1 MSLSPRK
8 LGFRMPAEWEKQSA
22 TWLSWPSNQKLWPGH
37 YHLVPAKFAEFAA
50 AISKFQPVKINA
62 SGKLKAEAEK
72 LLKEARADL
81 SVIELIDIATDD
93 VWCRDHGP
101 IFVKNDQ
108 TGELAITDWEFHGW
122 GGKFE
127 ASLDNQV
134 PPKIAKHLGLK
145 CFSFAFEL
153 EGGGIEVTGDGRL
166 LTTEAVQNNPNR
178 AEGRNDDEFHQAI
191 KEGLSIDEILWI
203 GEGLDNDDTDG
214 HIDNLARFISP
225 QSIIAVTEQNS
236 SSPNFHRLQKNLE
249 RLGQMKTKAGS
260 KFDVIPLPLPEPIHL
275 AGRDLPPSHAN
286 FLIVNDGVLV
296 PLYGQKSDDVAMGIL
311 QDCFPKH
318 KIVGIDCRV
327 LLIEGGALH
336 CLSQQQPA

>member
-1 MSLSPRK
+1 
-8 LGFRMPAEWEKQSA
+8 MPAEWEKQSA

-37 YHLVPAKFAEFAA
+37 YDLVPPKFAEFAA
-50 AISKFQPVKINA
+50 VISKFQPVKINA
-62 SGKLKAEAEK
+62 SGKLKLEAEK

-81 SVIELIDIATDD
+81 SVIELVDIPTDD

-101 IFVKNDQ
+101 IFIKNDQ
-108 TGELAITDWEFHGW
+108 TGELTITDWEFHGW

-134 PPKIAKHLGLK
+134 PQKIAKHLGLK

-178 AEGRNDDEFHQAI
+178 AEGRNDDAFHQAI
-191 KEGLSIDEILWI
+191 KEGLAIDEILWI

-214 HIDNLARFISP
+214 HIDNLARFISSE
-225 QSIIAVTEQNS
+225 SIVAVTEQNS
-236 SSPNFHRLQKNLE
+236 DSPNFHRLQINLE
-249 RLGQMKTKAGS
+249 RLGQMKSKSGS
-260 KFDVIPLPLPEPIHL
+260 KFNVIPLPLPEPIHL

-296 PLYGQKSDDVAMGIL
+296 PLYGQKSDDLAMGIL

-318 KIVGIDCRV
+318 KVVGIDCRV

>member
-1 MSLSPRK
+1 
-8 LGFRMPAEWEKQSA
+8 MPAEWEKQSA

-37 YHLVPAKFAEFAA
+37 YDLVPPKFAEFAA
-50 AISKFQPVKINA
+50 VISKFQPVKINA
-62 SGKLKAEAEK
+62 SGKLKIEAEK

-81 SVIELIDIATDD
+81 SVIELVDIGTDD

-101 IFVKNDQ
+101 IFIKNDQ

-134 PPKIAKHLGLK
+134 PKKIAKHLGLK

-178 AEGRNDDEFHQAI
+178 AKGRNDDAFHQAI
-191 KEGLSIDEILWI
+191 KEGLAIDEILWI

-214 HIDNLARFISP
+214 HIDNLARFISSE
-225 QSIIAVTEQNS
+225 SIVAVTEQNYD
-236 SSPNFHRLQKNLE
+236 SPNFHRLQINLE
-249 RLGQMKTKAGS
+249 RLGQMKSKSGS
-260 KFDVIPLPLPEPIHL
+260 KFNVIPLPLPEPIHL

-296 PLYGQKSDDVAMGIL
+296 PLYGQKSDDLAMGIL

-318 KIVGIDCRV
+318 KVIGIDCRV

>member
-1 MSLSPRK
+1 
-8 LGFRMPAEWEKQSA
+8 MPAEWEKQSA

-81 SVIELIDIATDD
+81 SVIELVDIATDD

-134 PPKIAKHLGLK
+134 PQKIAKHLGLK

-178 AEGRNDDEFHQAI
+178 AEGRNDAEFHHAI

-260 KFDVIPLPLPEPIHL
+260 KFDVIALPLPEPIHL

-318 KIVGIDCRV
+318 KMVGIDCRV

>member
-1 MSLSPRK
+1 
-8 LGFRMPAEWEKQSA
+8 MPAEWEKQSA

-62 SGKLKAEAEK
+62 AGKLKQEAEK

-81 SVIELIDIATDD
+81 SVIELVEIATDA

-101 IFVKNDQ
+101 IFVKNDK

-134 PPKIAKHLGLK
+134 PKKIASHLGLK
-145 CFSFAFEL
+145 CFSFSFEL

-178 AEGRNDDEFHQAI
+178 AEGRNDAEFHQAI
-191 KEGLSIDEILWI
+191 KEGLTIDEILWI

-225 QSIIAVTEQNS
+225 QSIIAVSEQNS
-236 SSPNFHRLQKNLE
+236 SSPNFQRLEKNLE
-249 RLGQMKTKAGS
+249 RLRQMKTATGS
-260 KFDVIPLPLPEPIHL
+260 KFDVIALPLPEPIRL

-296 PLYGQKSDDVAMGIL
+296 PLYGQKSDDLAMGIL

-318 KIVGIDCRV
+318 KVVGIDCRV

>member
-81 SVIELIDIATDD
+81 SVIELVDIATDD

-134 PPKIAKHLGLK
+134 PQKIAKHLGLK

-178 AEGRNDDEFHQAI
+178 AEGRNDAEFHHAI

-236 SSPNFHRLQKNLE
+236 SSPNFHRLQKNLD

-260 KFDVIPLPLPEPIHL
+260 KFDVIALPLPEPIHL

-318 KIVGIDCRV
+318 KMIGIDCRV

>member
-1 MSLSPRK
+1 
-8 LGFRMPAEWEKQSA
+8 MPAEWEKQSA
-22 TWLSWPSNQKLWPGH
+22 TWLSWPSNEKLWPGH

-62 SGKLKAEAEK
+62 AGKLKQEAEK

-81 SVIELIDIATDD
+81 SVIELVDIATDD

-134 PPKIAKHLGLK
+134 PKKIAKRLGLK
-145 CFSFAFEL
+145 CFSYAFEL

-178 AEGRNDDEFHQAI
+178 AEGRNDAVFHQAI

-214 HIDNLARFISP
+214 HIDNLARFTSP
-225 QSIIAVTEQNS
+225 QSIIAVTEQNT
-236 SSPNFHRLQKNLE
+236 SSPNFLRLQKNLE
-249 RLGQMKTKAGS
+249 RLGQMKTKTGS
-260 KFDVIPLPLPEPIHL
+260 KFEVIALPLPEPIHL
-275 AGRDLPPSHAN
+275 AGRNLPPSHAN

-296 PLYGQKSDDVAMGIL
+296 PLYGQKSDDLAMGIL

-318 KIVGIDCRV
+318 KMVGIDCRV

>member
-37 YHLVPAKFAEFAA
+37 YDLVPPKFAEFAA

-62 SGKLKAEAEK
+62 SGKLKLEAEK

-81 SVIELIDIATDD
+81 SVIELVDIGTDD

-101 IFVKNDQ
+101 IFIKNDQ

-134 PPKIAKHLGLK
+134 PKKIADHLGLK

-178 AEGRNDDEFHQAI
+178 AEGRNDAAFHQAI
-191 KEGLSIDEILWI
+191 KEGLAIDEILWV

-214 HIDNLARFISP
+214 HIDNLARFISSE
-225 QSIIAVTEQNS
+225 SIVAVTEQNS
-236 SSPNFHRLQKNLE
+236 DSPNFHRLQKNLE
-249 RLGQMKTKAGS
+249 RLGQMKSKSGS
-260 KFDVIPLPLPEPIHL
+260 KFNVIPLPLPEPIHL

-296 PLYGQKSDDVAMGIL
+296 PLYGQKSDDLAMGIL

-318 KIVGIDCRV
+318 KVVGIDCRV